1 MSDAE
6 ARRRI
11 AEDLD
16 QSFVVEAAAG
26 TGKTTAL
33 IGRMIALIRTGRA
46 RLEEIVAV
54 TFTEKAAGEMKL
66 RLRTELERACSR
78 ARDGE
83 ERARLIAALAEL
95 EAARIGT
102 IHSFCADLLRERPV
116 EAGVDPD
123 LEVLAEEQERDL
135 VARAFASWFQAV
147 LASPP
152 EGVRRILRRKGR
164 APREQL
170 LSAARELV
178 ARRDH
183 DAPWRR
189 EPFDRDARIDALIEQ
204 MRGVAA
210 LAQLA
215 AAPSSDYLA
224 LALARL
230 ARFLEELDARERTR
244 PRDYDGLEA
253 ELVDL

>member
-1 MSDAE
+1 RRRARAPARALRARGGGALPRPARGGRPALLLHLARPLRGAQRAARRSGARRREAPREHARSLRERRVLAGGAGRGRVRALRLPARVRARRGAARAAQAPAAARPAQDPEEAAVSDAE

-78 ARDGE
+78 ASGAD
-83 ERARLIAALAEL
+83 ERARLTAALAEL

-102 IHSFCADLLRERPV
+102 IHSFC
-116 EAGVDPD
+116 
-123 LEVLAEEQERDL
+123 
-135 VARAFASWFQAV
+135 
-147 LASPP
+147 
-152 EGVRRILRRKGR
+152 
-164 APREQL
+164 
-170 LSAARELV
+170 
-178 ARRDH
+178 
-183 DAPWRR
+183 
-189 EPFDRDARIDALIEQ
+189 
-204 MRGVAA
+204 
-210 LAQLA
+210 
-215 AAPSSDYLA
+215 
-224 LALARL
+224 
-230 ARFLEELDARERTR
+230 
-244 PRDYDGLEA
+244 
-253 ELVDL
+253 